1 MFFSCKVSRRIRLF
15 ITRKNNY
22 ASCQN
27 ENTNPPQRATNSSNE
42 ARHECSTGIL
52 PVGQPGVSPGESLF
66 GRRDARRPH
75 SRDGSA
81 AAAGS
86 MIYLDYNATTPLCDE
101 AREAMLLY
109 LDRHFGN
116 PSSVHAA
123 GREARAAID
132 GARDKLAALL
142 RVEPHELIFT
152 SGGTESCNL
161 AVLGLARC
169 PSSRGGHVISNKAE
183 HHAVLNA
190 LEYLEKRKNFEVT
203 WLNVSRDG
211 IVDLDQLASSI
222 RSDTRLVS
230 IMTANNET
238 GVIQPMREI
247 SQICRDRGV
256 LLHSDM
262 VQAFGKT
269 DVDVSLVDVASFA
282 AHKFY
287 GPKGTGFLCLRA
299 GLPIQPIMF
308 GGAHENQRRP
318 GTENVAGIAGMAA
331 AAEWILRDRETEQE
345 RRAGL
350 RDQLWRGI
358 ADVFPDAQQNGDPT
372 HRLANTLNASFI
384 GVDSET
390 MLMALDLE
398 GICAS
403 SGSACMVGSV
413 RASHVLLAMGLPME
427 RARSAIRLSLGEW
440 TTAEEIADAGDAL
453 DRIAK
458 RTKDA
463 REYALA

>member
-1 MFFSCKVSRRIRLF
+1 
-15 ITRKNNY
+15 
-22 ASCQN
+22 
-27 ENTNPPQRATNSSNE
+27 
-42 ARHECSTGIL
+42 
-52 PVGQPGVSPGESLF
+52 
-66 GRRDARRPH
+66 
-75 SRDGSA
+75 
-81 AAAGS
+81 
-86 MIYLDYNATTPLCDE
+86 MIYLDYNATTPLCD
-101 AREAMLLY
+101 AAPEAMLPY
-109 LDRHFGN
+109 LARHFGN

-132 GARDKLAALL
+132 NARDNLAALL
-142 RVEPHELIFT
+142 RAKPHELIFT

-161 AVLGLARC
+161 AVLGMAQC
-169 PSSRGGHVISNKAE
+169 QSSRGGHIVSNKAE

-190 LEYLEKRKNFEVT
+190 LEHLEKHLDFEVT
-203 WLNVSRDG
+203 WLNIAENG
-211 IVDLDQLASSI
+211 MIDLDQLADSI
-222 RSDTRLVS
+222 RPETKLVS

-247 SQICRDRGV
+247 SRICRERGV

-318 GTENVAGIAGMAA
+318 GTENVAAIAGMAA
-331 AAEWILRDRETEQE
+331 AAEWVSSNRETEEE
-345 RRAGL
+345 RRARL
-350 RDQLWRGI
+350 RDQLWKSIG
-358 ADVFPDAQQNGDPT
+358 DVFPDARQNGDPVG
-372 HRLANTLNASFI
+372 RLTNTLNLSFTGI
-384 GVDSET
+384 DSET

-413 RASHVLLAMGLPME
+413 RASHVLLAIGLPIE
-427 RARSAIRLSLGEW
+427 RARSAIRFSLGRW
-440 TTAEEIADAGDAL
+440 TTAEEIAV
-453 DRIAK
+453 
-458 RTKDA
+458 
-463 REYALA
+463 

>member
-1 MFFSCKVSRRIRLF
+1 
-15 ITRKNNY
+15 
-22 ASCQN
+22 
-27 ENTNPPQRATNSSNE
+27 
-42 ARHECSTGIL
+42 
-52 PVGQPGVSPGESLF
+52 
-66 GRRDARRPH
+66 
-75 SRDGSA
+75 
-81 AAAGS
+81 
-86 MIYLDYNATTPLCDE
+86 MIYLDYNATTPLCDA
-101 AREAMLLY
+101 AREAMLPY
-109 LDRHFGN
+109 LGRYFGN

-132 GARDKLAALL
+132 NARDNLGVLL
-142 RVEPHELIFT
+142 RAKPGEIIFT
-152 SGGTESCNL
+152 GGATESCNL
-161 AVLGLARC
+161 GVLGLAR
-169 PSSRGGHVISNKAE
+169 SSSSQGGHIISNKAE
-183 HHAVLNA
+183 HHAVLHP
-190 LEYLEKRKNFEVT
+190 LEHLEQHEGFEVT
-203 WLNVSRDG
+203 WLNVSESG
-211 IVDLDQLASSI
+211 IVDLDQLADSI
-222 RSDTRLVS
+222 RPDTRLVS

-345 RRAGL
+345 RRAQL

-427 RARSAIRLSLGEW
+427 RARSAIRLSLGKW
-440 TTAEEIADAGDAL
+440 TTAEEIAATGDAL

-463 REYALA
+463 CEYALA

>member
-1 MFFSCKVSRRIRLF
+1 
-15 ITRKNNY
+15 
-22 ASCQN
+22 
-27 ENTNPPQRATNSSNE
+27 
-42 ARHECSTGIL
+42 
-52 PVGQPGVSPGESLF
+52 
-66 GRRDARRPH
+66 
-75 SRDGSA
+75 
-81 AAAGS
+81 
-86 MIYLDYNATTPLCDE
+86 MIYLDYNATTPLCDV
-101 AREAMLLY
+101 AREAMLPY
-109 LDRHFGN
+109 LGRYFGN
-116 PSSVHAA
+116 PSSIHAA

-132 GARDKLAALL
+132 NARDKLGALL
-142 RVEPHELIFT
+142 RAKPGEIIFT
-152 SGGTESCNL
+152 GGATESCNL
-161 AVLGLARC
+161 AVLGLARSS
-169 PSSRGGHVISNKAE
+169 SSRGGHIISNKAE
-183 HHAVLNA
+183 HHAVLHP
-190 LEYLEKRKNFEVT
+190 LEHLEQHEGFEVT
-203 WLNVSRDG
+203 WLNVSESG
-211 IVDLDQLASSI
+211 MVDLDQLADSI
-222 RSDTRLVS
+222 RPDTRLVS

-345 RRAGL
+345 RRAQL
-350 RDQLWRGI
+350 RDELWRSI
-358 ADVFPDAQQNGDPT
+358 VEVFPDAQQNGDPT

-427 RARSAIRLSLGEW
+427 RARSAIRLSLGKW
-440 TTAEEIADAGDAL
+440 TTAEEIAATGDAL

>member
-1 MFFSCKVSRRIRLF
+1 
-15 ITRKNNY
+15 
-22 ASCQN
+22 
-27 ENTNPPQRATNSSNE
+27 
-42 ARHECSTGIL
+42 
-52 PVGQPGVSPGESLF
+52 
-66 GRRDARRPH
+66 
-75 SRDGSA
+75 
-81 AAAGS
+81 
-86 MIYLDYNATTPLCDE
+86 MIYLDYNATTPLCDA
-101 AREAMLLY
+101 AREAMLPY
-109 LDRHFGN
+109 LGRYFGN

-132 GARDKLAALL
+132 NARDKLGALL
-142 RVEPHELIFT
+142 RAKPGEIIFT
-152 SGGTESCNL
+152 GGATESCNL
-161 AVLGLARC
+161 GVLGLARSS
-169 PSSRGGHVISNKAE
+169 SSRGGHIISNKAE
-183 HHAVLNA
+183 HHAVLHP
-190 LEYLEKRKNFEVT
+190 LEHLEQQEGFEVT
-203 WLNVSRDG
+203 WLNVSESG
-211 IVDLDQLASSI
+211 MVDLDQLADSI
-222 RSDTRLVS
+222 RPDTRLVS

-345 RRAGL
+345 RRAQL
-350 RDQLWRGI
+350 RDQLWRSI
-358 ADVFPDAQQNGDPT
+358 VDVFPDAQQNGDPT

-427 RARSAIRLSLGEW
+427 RARSAIRLSLGKW
-440 TTAEEIADAGDAL
+440 TTAKEIADAGDAL